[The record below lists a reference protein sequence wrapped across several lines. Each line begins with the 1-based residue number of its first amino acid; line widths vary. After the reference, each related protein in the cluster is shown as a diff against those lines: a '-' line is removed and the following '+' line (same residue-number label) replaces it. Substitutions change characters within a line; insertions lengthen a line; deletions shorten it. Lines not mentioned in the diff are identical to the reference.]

1 MTVLNE
7 HECEV
12 ITLSYNISKD
22 ALIEMYKKASINGKH
37 AIRLCARGI

>member
-1 MTVLNE
+1 MTVLSE

-12 ITLSYNISKD
+12 ITSKHNILKD

-37 AIRLCARGI
+37 AIRLCARGL